1 MKDKNSDLTKL
12 GFINSGNSRQA
23 MLQEDTYFRV
33 LKILSDNPQINQR
46 ELSRRLSLSLG
57 GVNYSLKAL
66 IEKGFV
72 KVQNFNASK
81 SKLGYAYL
89 LTSKGVVE
97 KTALAYRFLLR
108 KMREYEE
115 MRSEIEVLKLDLL
128 ASDLLKDEAKQA
140 GIK

>member
-1 MKDKNSDLTKL
+1 
-12 GFINSGNSRQA
+12 